1 MGIQIVDSVPHF
13 FLEFISQSDQNS
25 DRNST
30 HIISP
35 ILGTAPAYSYRFE
48 IKNNRILMS
57 LS

>member
-25 DRNST
+25 T

-35 ILGTAPAYSYRFE
+35 ILGTAPDYSNRFE
-48 IKNNRILMS
+48 IKNNRIYMS